1 MKTVTKRQSPL
12 RRLAQR
18 YARGELER
26 GEYLAQ
32 RRKLLTELQAAL
44 PGADRPEAPH
54 AKADTPP
61 RIRWDWW
68 IAAVLGLTLAGLLIL
83 LLSS

>member
-1 MKTVTKRQSPL
+1 MKTATKRQSPL

-32 RRKLLTELQAAL
+32 RRKLLTELQATL
-44 PGADRPEAPH
+44 PEADRPDQPHTEA
-54 AKADTPP
+54 DNP
-61 RIRWDWW
+61 REIRWDWL

-83 LLSS
+83 LLIS